1 MKGAIFTELKHW
13 LMPYESMFEVGNYF
27 SLVTMQPL
35 VLDKIQEKL
44 TQERTSS
51 GFRKIKGP
59 AGSGKTNILAFRALN
74 CSLENKSVLF
84 LTQNRSLVPYLMN
97 CIFRAI
103 KNKKG
108 HFFKH

>member
-1 MKGAIFTELKHW
+1 MKNKFNSFSKKSSTKDYYRLISKENLIKKHQTEYSISQIRRNINQMKGVIFTELKHW

-51 GFRKIKGP
+51 D
-59 AGSGKTNILAFRALN
+59 S
-74 CSLENKSVLF
+74 EN
-84 LTQNRSLVPYLMN
+84 
-97 CIFRAI
+97 
-103 KNKKG
+103 
-108 HFFKH
+108 